1 MEIVK
6 NMKLPIYLDYSATTP
21 ADSRVAEKMAACMT
35 IDGDFGNPAS
45 RSHVF
50 GWKSDELV
58 NEARQHVADRK
69 STRLNSSH
77 VALYRM
83 PSSA

>member
-1 MEIVK
+1 MSDKIICAICGSEVHSVK
-6 NMKLPIYLDYSATTP
+6 LHLKDAHPEFTIQDYSTKYP
-21 ADSRVAEKMAACMT
+21 
-35 IDGDFGNPAS
+35 
-45 RSHVF
+45 
-50 GWKSDELV
+50 DEPLLS
-58 NEARQHVADRK
+58 ELADRK